1 MRTKQII
8 NEYNKLVSEIEQT
21 RMYDGRGEY
30 NGYTCEKCG
39 YITVTLYKDKGVTPF
54 IIKCPKCGGAAMH
67 NITTHIAPPCVPDRY
82 SEVKNWVRPTIEQLL
97 KMPPATID
105 HVINGG
111 LVFEEELK
119 GGDV

>member
-54 IIKCPKCGGAAMH
+54 ILKCPKCGGTSVH
-67 NITTHIAPPCVPDRY
+67 SITSRNPPPYIPELY

-97 KMPPATID
+97 KMPLATID
-105 HVINGG
+105 HVLNGG
-111 LVFEEELK
+111 LVFEEELE
-119 GGDV
+119 GGKP

>member
-1 MRTKQII
+1 MITEQII

-39 YITVTLYKDKGVTPF
+39 YITTTLYKDKGVTPF

-105 HVINGG
+105 HVLNGG

-119 GGDV
+119 GGEQ